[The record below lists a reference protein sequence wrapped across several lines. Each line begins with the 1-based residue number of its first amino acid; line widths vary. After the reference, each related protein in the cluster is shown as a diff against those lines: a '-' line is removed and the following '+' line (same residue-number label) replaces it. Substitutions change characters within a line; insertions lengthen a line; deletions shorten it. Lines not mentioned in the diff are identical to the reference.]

1 MTKLMEY
8 LHTDWAAMTL
18 NDWLGVIYTVLAF
31 AAMVLIYVM
40 VLHPK
45 HKEAFDSRA
54 DMALRDTDEYN
65 QLGEK

>member
-18 NDWLGVIYTVLAF
+18 NDWLGVIYTLLAF
-31 AAMVLIYVM
+31 VAMVLIYVM

-65 QLGEK
+65 KLGDK